1 MPRSYDDDVSRNWQP
16 RTKLVRAGINRSEHG
31 EISEGLF
38 LTQGYAYDSA
48 ETAQARFKG
57 EADGF
62 IYSRFG
68 NPTVDIFEK
77 RMAILEGA
85 DVGIATATGMA
96 AVFAS
101 LMSQLGAGDHL
112 IASRALFG
120 SIAHILTQILPRYGI
135 EATLVDGKDL
145 DAWQGAVRKTTR
157 VFLLETP
164 SNPTLELIDIPA
176 VAEIAHAAGARLIVD
191 NVFATP
197 ILQQPLTLGADI
209 VLYSA
214 TKHIDGQGRVL
225 GGIVLG
231 SEDYIENELRG
242 YLRHTGPALSP
253 FNAWVLIKGLE
264 TLDLRVREGC
274 TSAMAV
280 AEFLTAAK
288 GVSNVLYPGH
298 PNHPQRDLVER
309 QMQGG
314 GTVVT
319 FDVDGGTEGAFRFIN
334 ALELIDI
341 SNNLGDVKSLITHPG
356 TTTHQ
361 RLSPEEQVLVG
372 IQPGTV
378 RLSIGLEDIKDIQA
392 DIEQA
397 LHGS

>member
-1 MPRSYDDDVSRNWQP
+1 MPKNYDEETARNWQP

-31 EISEGLF
+31 EVSEGLF

-57 EADGF
+57 EVDGF

-85 DVGIATATGMA
+85 DLGLATATGMA

-101 LMSQLGAGDHL
+101 LMSQLRSGDH
-112 IASRALFG
+112 IVASRALFG
-120 SIAHILTQILPRYGI
+120 SIAHVLTQILPRYGI
-135 EATLVDGKDL
+135 ETSLVDGKDV
-145 DAWQGAVRKTTR
+145 DAWQQAVKDTTK
-157 VFLLETP
+157 VFFLETP
-164 SNPTLELIDIPA
+164 SNPTLELIDIA
-176 VAEIAHAAGARLIVD
+176 KVAEIAHAIGARLIVD

-197 ILQQPLTLGADI
+197 VLQQPLELGADI

-231 SEDYIENELRG
+231 SEDYIEGDLRG
-242 YLRHTGPALSP
+242 YLRHTGPSLSP

-264 TLDLRVREGC
+264 TLDVRVREAC
-274 TSAMAV
+274 RSARTITD
-280 AEFLTAAK
+280 FLK
-288 GVSNVLYPGH
+288 ECDGLSNVLYPGH
-298 PNHPQRDLVER
+298 PDHPQRDLVEK
-309 QMQGG
+309 QMKDG

-319 FDVDGGTEGAFRFIN
+319 FDVDGGTDAAFRFIN
-334 ALELIDI
+334 ALGLIDI
-341 SNNLGDVKSLITHPG
+341 SNNLGDVKSLITHPA

-361 RLSPEEQVLVG
+361 RLTPEERALVG
-372 IQPGTV
+372 IRPGTV
-378 RLSIGLEDIKDIQA
+378 RLSIGLEDVADLQA
-392 DIEQA
+392 DLGQA
-397 LHGS
+397 LGER